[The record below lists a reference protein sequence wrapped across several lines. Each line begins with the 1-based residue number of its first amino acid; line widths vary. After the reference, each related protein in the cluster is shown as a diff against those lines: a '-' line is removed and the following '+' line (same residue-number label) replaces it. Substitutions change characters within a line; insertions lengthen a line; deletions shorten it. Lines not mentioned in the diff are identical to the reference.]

1 MSNEEEMM
9 IEVYWLNIGSLILGL
24 IAWGMPII
32 DMMQYKNRNF
42 KRTGIF
48 SIVSLS
54 ACAASLC
61 MQIFYTDHL
70 VKIEDWTVL
79 MDTSYAVARVSLI
92 LLMITIILNA
102 ISLVLCY
109 RGEFCEK
116 ENSY

>member
-9 IEVYWLNIGSLILGL
+9 IEAYWLNIGS
-24 IAWGMPII
+24 I

-42 KRTGIF
+42 KRTGTF

-70 VKIEDWTVL
+70 VKIEDWTAL
-79 MDTSYAVARVSLI
+79 MDISYAVARVSLI
-92 LLMITIILNA
+92 LLIITLILNG
-102 ISLVLCY
+102 ISLALGY
-109 RGEFCEK
+109 GKNKRNG
-116 ENSY
+116 

>member
-9 IEVYWLNIGSLILGL
+9 IEAYWLNVGSLILGL
-24 IAWGMPII
+24 IAWGMPIR
-32 DMMQYKNRNF
+32 DMVQYKNRNF
-42 KRTGIF
+42 KRTGTF

-61 MQIFYTDHL
+61 MQIFYIDYL
-70 VKIEDWTVL
+70 VKIEDWTAL
-79 MDTSYAVARVSLI
+79 MDTSYAVAFVSLI
-92 LLMITIILNA
+92 LLMVTIILNV
-102 ISLVLCY
+102 ISLALCY

>member
-9 IEVYWLNIGSLILGL
+9 IEAYWLNIGSLILGL
-24 IAWGMPII
+24 IAW
-32 DMMQYKNRNF
+32 NRNF
-42 KRTGIF
+42 KRTGTF

-70 VKIEDWTVL
+70 VKIEDWTAL
-79 MDTSYAVARVSLI
+79 MDISYAVAFVSLI
-92 LLMITIILNA
+92 LLMVTIILNV
-102 ISLVLCY
+102 ISLALCY

>member
-32 DMMQYKNRNF
+32 DIVQYRKRNF
-42 KRTGIF
+42 KRTGTF
-48 SIVSLS
+48 LIVSLS

-70 VKIEDWTVL
+70 VKIEDWTAL
-79 MDTSYAVARVSLI
+79 MDTSYAVAFVSLI
-92 LLMITIILNA
+92 LLMVTLILNG
-102 ISLVLCY
+102 ISLALGY
-109 RGEFCEK
+109 GEK
-116 ENSY
+116 